1 MSGVTAGTY
10 LTVAAMAASAALSYS
25 NAQKQAGAAK
35 SAMSQENA
43 NSQATLAAS
52 EEAQN
57 QANQNKPA
65 LPGAGGKGGGGGIG
79 STMLTGPQGVDPN
92 SLALGKS
99 TLLGA

>member
-1 MSGVTAGTY
+1 
-10 LTVAAMAASAALSYS
+10 MAASAALSYS

-35 SAMSQENA
+35 NA
-43 NSQATLAAS
+43 ASMEDANAKKTLAAS

-65 LPGAGGKGGGGGIG
+65 IPGVGAMGGKGPGGGIG
-79 STMLTGPQGVDPN
+79 STMLTGPTGVDPN